1 MKLTEN
7 QLEEIQAKVSEATS
21 DAFRKTI
28 LSFVNDHNKSQR
40 AWDGD
45 HKEFKVNED
54 SFLDD
59 FLPKICLTPATVEV
73 VDKNGNI
80 KGYITD
86 KELSTALTKTHLSSS
101 SRS

>member
-1 MKLTEN
+1 MILTEE
-7 QLEEIQAKVSEATS
+7 QLSEIQIKVSEATS

-54 SFLDD
+54 TLDGLYSQACSGVID
-59 FLPKICLTPATVEV
+59 EV
-73 VDKNGNI
+73 LMQHKW
-80 KGYITD
+80 
-86 KELSTALTKTHLSSS
+86 
-101 SRS
+101 

>member
-45 HKEFKVNED
+45 H
-54 SFLDD
+54 
-59 FLPKICLTPATVEV
+59 
-73 VDKNGNI
+73 
-80 KGYITD
+80 
-86 KELSTALTKTHLSSS
+86 
-101 SRS
+101 